1 MMSDEILITPP
12 PPKGK
17 SKLIIII
24 AAVVG
29 LLVIGLIV
37 LFFTPLGKSLF
48 SKHEAIEVTE
58 PQMNLSTL
66 EFVQLPEILVNLR
79 SAEGRL
85 GFLKATFIV
94 EVDSGE
100 VAKKIE
106 KLKPVLVDLFQV
118 YLRELDPNDLKG
130 SAGLQRVRQEL
141 TTRTNNVITPEK
153 VKNILF
159 KEFLV
164 Q

>member
-1 MMSDEILITPP
+1 MSDEILVPP
-12 PPKGK
+12 PRNS
-17 SKLIIII
+17 SKLMFI
-24 AAVVG
+24 
-29 LLVIGLIV
+29 LIGLGVLLIILAGV
-37 LFFTPLGKSLF
+37 LFFTPVGKSLF
-48 SKHEAIEVTE
+48 SKKEPIEVNE
-58 PQMNLSTL
+58 PQMNLSSL

-79 SAEGRL
+79 SAEGRI
-85 GFLKATFIV
+85 GFLKSTFIV
-94 EVDSGE
+94 EVDNGTI
-100 VAKKIE
+100 AKKIE

-141 TTRTNNVITPEK
+141 ATRTNNVIAPEK
-153 VKNILF
+153 IRNILF